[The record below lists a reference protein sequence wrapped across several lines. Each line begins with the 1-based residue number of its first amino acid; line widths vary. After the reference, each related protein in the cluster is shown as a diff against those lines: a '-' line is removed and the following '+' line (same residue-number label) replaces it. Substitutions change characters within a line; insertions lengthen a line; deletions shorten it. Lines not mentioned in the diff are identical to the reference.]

1 MATTDQIKRLV
12 QAHYAG
18 NEEAF
23 RTCVLQIAAYEAK
36 RGHSNI
42 AAEIKELLNT
52 EGAKRT
58 RIINLAHQDGL
69 FGVEIPS
76 TPLDAVVLSDSSAER
91 VGRVLTEYR
100 NRKTLANH
108 GFSNRRK
115 ILLEG
120 LPGTGKTMT
129 ASAIATELELPL
141 YTVQVDKLITKYMGE
156 TSARLRQIFDAIAN
170 TSGVFFFDEFDAIGA
185 DRNLDNDVGEMR
197 RILNSFL
204 QFIESDKTQ
213 NIIIAATNNAKL
225 LDPALFR
232 RFDDVL
238 HYELPSVGEVE
249 RLVVQTL
256 GTSFEEAGITETTYA
271 ELANY
276 CQADIVRICRDAL
289 KDQILFGTH
298 VNDGL
303 IQAYLEQREIGRIAK
318 VG

>member
-225 LDPALFR
+225 LDPALFSALMTSCITSCP
-232 RFDDVL
+232 VL
-238 HYELPSVGEVE
+238 ERSRGLWCKPSELPLK
-249 RLVVQTL
+249 RLVLLRRLMQSWRTTARPTSL
-256 GTSFEEAGITETTYA
+256 GFVGMPLKTRFFSEPTSTMG
-271 ELANY
+271 
-276 CQADIVRICRDAL
+276 
-289 KDQILFGTH
+289 LFR
-298 VNDGL
+298 L
-303 IQAYLEQREIGRIAK
+303 ISSRGKSVA
-318 VG
+318 